1 MRYYLTVDRLNEGH
15 RGIFR
20 DAEGNAFW
28 KDGEPHTDD
37 EMFKI
42 VGHFEYILSPMSI
55 AYTDEQIKRFTKW
68 VPLAEYSGRFG
79 VWLREE

>member
-20 DAEGNAFW
+20 DSEGKAFW
-28 KDGEPHTDD
+28 KDNEPHTDD
-37 EMFKI
+37 EMYKI

-55 AYTDEQIKRFTKW
+55 AYTEEQLKQFTRW
-68 VPLAEYSGRFG
+68 VPLAEYSNRFG
-79 VWLREE
+79 VSLKET